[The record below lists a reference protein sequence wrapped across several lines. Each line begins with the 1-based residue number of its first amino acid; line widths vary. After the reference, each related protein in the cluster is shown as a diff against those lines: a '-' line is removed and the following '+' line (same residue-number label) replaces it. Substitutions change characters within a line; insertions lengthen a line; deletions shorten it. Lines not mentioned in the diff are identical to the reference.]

1 MSLKLRA
8 FVAMRLVVH
17 VGDQTSGTYIVVLP
31 EVYIIFL
38 ARTPRR
44 VTERDPRCLS
54 PGKAGMK
61 SYVGVS
67 QDQVHHF
74 GGLGPL
80 GVPLFLETTTSGP

>member
-17 VGDQTSGTYIVVLP
+17 VAHQTSGTYIVVLP
-31 EVYIIFL
+31 EVYLIFL
-38 ARTPRR
+38 ARTHRR
-44 VTERDPRCLS
+44 VTES
-54 PGKAGMK
+54 EISNAGKAGMK

-67 QDQVHHF
+67 QNQVHHF